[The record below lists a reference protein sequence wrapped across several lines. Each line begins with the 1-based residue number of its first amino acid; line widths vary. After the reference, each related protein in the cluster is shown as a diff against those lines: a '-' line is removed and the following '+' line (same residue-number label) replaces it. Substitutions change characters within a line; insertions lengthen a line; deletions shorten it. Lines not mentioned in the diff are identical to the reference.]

1 MANET
6 ARDDEMKNVWQS
18 QEGEGLRMSL
28 DEIRLKAEKQGRSI
42 EWRNAREYIAAFAV
56 VVFLGFSFFG
66 TTDVLSR
73 VGFGLVIASMLY
85 IAWHLHRKGSRRRLP
100 SDLGVADC
108 LQFYRGELER
118 QRDLLQGV
126 WRWYLGPVVPGLAVV
141 MLALTRT
148 NPGHLNHIVWVI
160 AAYGAAIAL
169 VFLGVWRLNERAAR
183 RLQGRI
189 DALDALRG

>member
-1 MANET
+1 MANEP
-6 ARDDEMKNVWQS
+6 ARDEEMKNVWQS
-18 QEGEGLRMSL
+18 QEGEGLEMSL
-28 DEIRLKAEKQGRSI
+28 DEIRLKAEKHGRRI
-42 EWRNAREYIAAFAV
+42 DWRNAREYIAALAV
-56 VVFLGFSFFG
+56 AVFLGFSFFR

-73 VGFGLVIASMLY
+73 AGFGLVIASVLY

-118 QRDLLQGV
+118 QRDLLNGV
-126 WRWYLGPVVPGLAVV
+126 WRWYLGPMVPGLAVV

-148 NPGHLNHIVWVI
+148 NPGHLKHIGWVI
-160 AAYGAAIAL
+160 AIYGAVIAL
-169 VFLGVWRLNERAAR
+169 VFLFVWRLNERAAR
-183 RLQGRI
+183 SLQQRI